1 MKIADIPSNATLI
14 TNLQDVK
21 AILIELGLPLDGEYD
36 GIFLTDDYKVYGF
49 EGTVPFLEKIV
60 DYLGILGE

>member
-36 GIFLTDDYKVYGF
+36 GIFLTDDYRVYGF
-49 EGTVPFLEKIV
+49 KGIVPYLEKTV
-60 DYLGILGE
+60 YYLGILGE